1 MKQTTMTD
9 FIQLEEHTHEL
20 EVINE
25 ELQDTIKREV
35 EKNRLKDEMMF
46 QQSRFAS
53 MGEMIGNIAH
63 QWRQPLMEL
72 SSLFINI
79 EAQLKLNGAVS
90 SAEILET
97 IGKSNDITKY
107 MSNTINDFQN
117 FFSKDKEKV
126 RFNVSEQLNTSINII
141 SSGLKK
147 NKIHLDIIIKK
158 NPIVSGFKNE
168 YSQVII
174 NIVNNARDMLVERK
188 IEKPKI
194 KIFIEE
200 DDDTAVLRISDNAGG
215 IEDSMLAKIFEPF
228 FTKEKSNGTGIGLF
242 MSKLIIENNMGG
254 KLMAINNKEGAEFVI
269 VVPKTVTKS

>member
-25 ELQDTIKREV
+25 KLQSTIKKEV

-46 QQSRFAS
+46 HQSRFAS

-72 SSLFINI
+72 SSLFINV
-79 EAQLKLNGAVS
+79 EAQLKLNGKVS
-90 SAEILET
+90 SQEILES

-117 FFSKDKEKV
+117 FFSKDKEKLS
-126 RFNVSEQLNTSINII
+126 FNVSEQLNTSINII

-147 NKIHLDIIIKK
+147 NKINLDIILKK
-158 NPIVSGFKNE
+158 NPIVCGFKNE
-168 YSQVII
+168 YSQVVI
-174 NIVNNARDMLVERK
+174 NIVNNARDMLVERAIK
-188 IEKPKI
+188 NPRI

-215 IEDSMLAKIFEPF
+215 IEEELISKIFEPF
-228 FTKEKSNGTGIGLF
+228 FTKEKVNGTGIGLF

-254 KLMAINNKEGAEFVI
+254 TLMAINNSEGAEFII
-269 VVPKTVTKS
+269 VVPKAVKN

>member
-9 FIQLEEHTHEL
+9 FMQLEEHTHEL

-25 ELQDTIKREV
+25 ELKETIKKEV

-46 QQSRFAS
+46 QQSRFSS

-79 EAQLKLNGAVS
+79 EAQLKLNGTVS
-90 SAEILET
+90 SAEIIET

-117 FFSKDKEKV
+117 FFAKDKEKV
-126 RFNVSEQLNTSINII
+126 CFNISEQLNTSINII

-147 NKIHLDIIIKK
+147 NKIHMDIIIIK
-158 NPIVSGFKNE
+158 NPQAFGFKNE
-168 YSQVII
+168 YSQAII
-174 NIVNNARDMLVERK
+174 NIVNNARDMLIERK
-188 IEKPKI
+188 IENPKI

-200 DDDTAVLRISDNAGG
+200 DENTAVLRISDNAGG
-215 IEDSMLAKIFEPF
+215 IEKAMLTKIFEPF
-228 FTKEKSNGTGIGLF
+228 FTQEKSNGTGIGLF

-254 KLMAINNKEGAEFVI
+254 KLMAINNNEGAEFII
-269 VVPKTVTKS
+269 VVPKAIKT

>member
-1 MKQTTMTD
+1 MKQTTITD
-9 FIQLEEHTHEL
+9 FVKLEEHTHEL
-20 EVINE
+20 EIKNE
-25 ELQDTIKREV
+25 ELQNAIKKEV

-79 EAQLKLNGAVS
+79 EAQLKLNGKVS
-90 SAEILET
+90 SQDILET

-107 MSNTINDFQN
+107 MSNTISDFQN
-117 FFSKDKEKV
+117 FFAKNKEKV
-126 RFNVSEQLNTSINII
+126 CFNISEQLNASVNII
-141 SSGLKK
+141 SSSLKK

-158 NPIVSGFKNE
+158 NPIICGFKNE

-174 NIVNNARDMLVERK
+174 NIVNNARDILIARK
-188 IEKPKI
+188 IKNPKI

-200 DDDTAVLRISDNAGG
+200 DDDTTVLRITDNAGG
-215 IEDSMLAKIFEPF
+215 IDENLVNEIFEPF
-228 FTKEKSNGTGIGLF
+228 FTQEKTNGTGIGLF

-254 KLMAINNKEGAEFVI
+254 KLMAINNNDGAEFII
-269 VVPKTVTKS
+269 VVPKVNKK